1 MMEEE
6 FISRIRL
13 ATELATKKIIAI
25 HRKSKEDNYKVNS
38 KDKNAIYEYESLFR
52 AMIYHELM
60 MLGIYFGDVTMDN
73 SINSDKEGLRRKKPD
88 IWIENTEKGE
98 SYALEIKTIRQN
110 KKTSIIDEINN
121 DKSNS
126 IVGDIKKLSEAM
138 RDESFKINGIMV
150 ISYQSPNYD
159 EDDDT
164 IDVMDNE
171 IRKIVKKINPPHDFI
186 IMLCSEDSCRVFHV
200 MDILKK

>member
-73 SINSDKEGLRRKKPD
+73 SINSEKEGLRHKKPD

-98 SYALEIKTIRQN
+98 SYALEIKTIRQD

-171 IRKIVKKINPPHDFI
+171 IRKIVKKIKPPHDFI
-186 IMLCSEDSCRVFHV
+186 IMLCSEDFCRVLHAGE
-200 MDILKK
+200 ILKK

>member
-1 MMEEE
+1 MIEEE

-60 MLGIYFGDVTMDN
+60 MIGIYFGDVTMDN

-186 IMLCSEDSCRVFHV
+186 IMQTSSKR
-200 MDILKK
+200 